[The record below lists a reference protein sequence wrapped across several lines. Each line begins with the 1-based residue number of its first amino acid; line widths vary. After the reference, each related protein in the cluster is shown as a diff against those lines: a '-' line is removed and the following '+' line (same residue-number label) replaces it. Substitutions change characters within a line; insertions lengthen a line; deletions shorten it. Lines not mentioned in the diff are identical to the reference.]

1 MRDTSVRDFLA
12 GEGATAMD
20 SERFAA
26 MSSSSFGSQMI
37 RGTTGLT
44 SVFGSV
50 LAESESTAKS
60 NLVLTAK
67 KGAEEVEA
75 DGDTGVGAN
84 AFLVG

>member
-1 MRDTSVRDFLA
+1 
-12 GEGATAMD
+12 
-20 SERFAA
+20 

-44 SVFGSV
+44 SVSGSV
-50 LAESESTAKS
+50 LAESELTAKS
-60 NLVLTAK
+60 DLVLAAK
-67 KGAEEVEA
+67 EGAKEVEA